1 MGVDRYVYRR
11 ENAVMVKKMLAVI
24 ISLGLTLSACGKR
37 KPDVLTGD
45 TEVPQIESSI
55 QEEHGFFTKVVAWMA
70 NHPCYTAEIAV
81 CMLVA
86 GGVGYWCYNRYQP
99 KKVMIDDI
107 EDDPFVLPRNA
118 AISNLMFPDNDPI
131 IIQPSDSDVENYA
144 A

>member
-1 MGVDRYVYRR
+1 MYVYRR
-11 ENAVMVKKMLAVI
+11 ENAVMAKKMLVVI
-24 ISLGLTLSACGKR
+24 VSLGLALSACDKR

-55 QEEHGFFTKVVAWMA
+55 QEEQDFITRVDVWIA

-81 CMLVA
+81 CMLAA

-99 KKVMIDDI
+99 KKVMIDYI
-107 EDDPFVLPRNA
+107 EDDPFAPPRNA

-131 IIQPSDSDVENYA
+131 IIQPSDVENHA